1 MTSTEFNG
9 ENFLLQTKTA
19 TELYHSFASG
29 LPIIDYHNHLPPQD
43 VAENRQFQNLTEIWL
58 EGDHYKWRAM
68 RTNGVAEKYCTGN
81 VSPEEKFKQW
91 AATVSYTMRNP
102 LYHWTHLEL
111 KKYFGIS
118 RLLTP
123 ESAMDI
129 YNQCSEQLRTK
140 EFTVQ
145 ALLKKMKVEVICT
158 TDDPADDLR
167 YHIAHANSNSI
178 KMLPAFR
185 PDLAYAFEDTNG
197 YKTYLKKLGEAASIE
212 INSLS
217 TLLQALEKRADF
229 FHSHGCRVADHGLEY
244 MPVGKLSL
252 ADATKFFERV
262 LKNEALSRKKISGLK
277 SVILNHLCRIYH
289 AKGWVQQFHVGALR
303 NNNARLMRELGPN
316 TGFDSVGDF
325 PQAQTMAKFFS
336 GLDNTNQLAKTIIY
350 NLNPADNSVFA
361 TMAGNFNDGS
371 VVAKMQWGASWW
383 FLDQKDGIED
393 QLNTLSNM
401 GLLSRFVGMLTD
413 SRSFLSFPRHE
424 YFRRVL
430 CNLLG
435 RDIEAGLLPNDLPV
449 IGKMVQDIGYHNTK
463 NYFGF

>member
-29 LPIIDYHNHLPPQD
+29 LPIIDYHNHLSPQD
-43 VAENRQFQNLTEIWL
+43 VAENRQFENLTEIWL

-81 VSPEEKFKQW
+81 ISPEEKFMQW
-91 AATVSYTMRNP
+91 AATVPYTMRNP

-111 KKYFGIS
+111 KKYFGIN

-123 ESAMDI
+123 ESAKEI
-129 YNQCSEQLRTK
+129 YRQCSEQLRTK
-140 EFTVQ
+140 EFSVQ
-145 ALLKKMKVEVICT
+145 GLLKKMKVEVICT

-167 YHIAHANSNSI
+167 YHIAHAKSNAT

-185 PDLAYAFEDTNG
+185 PDLAYAFEDLNG
-197 YKTYLKKLGEAASIE
+197 YKVYLKKLGEVASTE

-217 TLLQALEKRADF
+217 TLLITLEKRVDF
-229 FHSHGCRVADHGLEY
+229 FHNHGCRVADHGLEC
-244 MPVGKLSL
+244 MPSGNLSQVEAGKLF
-252 ADATKFFERV
+252 DKV
-262 LKNEALSRKKISGLK
+262 LKGEKILKKEISGLRFVVL
-277 SVILNHLCRIYH
+277 SHLCRMYH

-303 NNNARLMRELGPN
+303 NNNSRFMRELGPN
-316 TGFDSVGDF
+316 TGFDSIGDF
-325 PQAQTMAKFFS
+325 PQAKPMSKFFCE
-336 GLDNTNQLAKTIIY
+336 LDNSNQLAKTIIY

-361 TMAGNFNDGS
+361 TMVGNFNDGS
-371 VVAKMQWGASWW
+371 VIAKMQWGASWW

-430 CNLLG
+430 CNMLG
-435 RDIEAGLLPNDLPV
+435 TDMETGLLPDDLPA